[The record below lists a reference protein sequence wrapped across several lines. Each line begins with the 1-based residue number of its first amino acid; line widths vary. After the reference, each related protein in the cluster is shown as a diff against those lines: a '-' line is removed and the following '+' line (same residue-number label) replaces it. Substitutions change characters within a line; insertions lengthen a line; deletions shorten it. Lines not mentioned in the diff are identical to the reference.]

1 MRGPEFSVQPIV
13 STDAMIC
20 VHDSHVVPAPHV
32 AVGAHGVLPPRAHS
46 RSRVRQVVLTS
57 LPLLAAD
64 FLAVAICFG
73 VATFLASVVSG
84 RAIPLNQ
91 PNQLL
96 AMCLTFAGLGIVFG
110 LYPATAVNPV
120 YELRQQ
126 ITVLLLSCVLL
137 FTENGLLGEISRME
151 LLTVVLM
158 MPVGMVLIPAI
169 RFTTRRICPR
179 LPWWGETA
187 VIVGAGSQGRAVYRF
202 LAASPQRGLRPVGLI
217 DDRPERFW
225 QGAETDLTIQ
235 FLGTNDDLVEIC
247 LQRQIHWVIAAV
259 ADRSPLEVASVLN
272 RGSMI
277 ANLVV
282 LSSPVLMPS
291 LWVES
296 FEAAGLTGIHVR
308 DRLLFPFHR
317 LSKRVFDVATSGLLL
332 VVFSPLILA
341 VALLIRLHSKGPVFF
356 GHERIGRGNR
366 RFVAFK
372 IRSMVPNASQI
383 LESFLEQN
391 PEARSEWVLDQKLKD
406 DPRVIPGVGRF
417 LRKTSLD
424 EIPQLWNVL
433 CGDMSLVGPRPIV
446 ENEIDKYR
454 EAYPLYLRV
463 RPGLTGLWQI
473 SGRNNTT
480 YDARVRLDTY
490 YIRNWSLWLDY
501 FILLRTVRTVVFR
514 EGSY

>member
-20 VHDSHVVPAPHV
+20 IHDSHVVPAPHV
-32 AVGAHGVLPPRAHS
+32 AVSSHDVLPTRAHS

-64 FLAVAICFG
+64 FLSVAVSFG

-91 PNQLL
+91 PNQLA
-96 AMCLTFAGLGIVFG
+96 AMCLTFVGLGIVFG

-126 ITVLLLSCVLL
+126 ITVLLLSCIVL

-158 MPVGMVLIPAI
+158 MPVGMLLIPAI

-179 LPWWGETA
+179 LSWWGETA

-202 LAASPQRGLRPVGLI
+202 LAASPQRGLKLIGLI

-225 QGAETDLTIQ
+225 QGEETDSTIP
-235 FLGTNDDLVEIC
+235 FLGTNDELVEIC
-247 LQRQIHWVIAAV
+247 RERHIHWVIAAV
-259 ADRSPLEVASVLN
+259 ADRTPLEVASIVN
-272 RGSMI
+272 RGSLI

-308 DRLLFPFHR
+308 DRLLFPLQR
-317 LSKRVFDVATSGLLL
+317 ISKRALDVAVSGLLL
-332 VVFSPLILA
+332 LLFSPVILTA
-341 VALLIRLHSKGPVFF
+341 VLLIRWHSKGQIFF

-366 RFVAFK
+366 RFVAYK
-372 IRSMVPNASQI
+372 IRSMVPDASQI
-383 LESFLEQN
+383 LESWLEQN
-391 PEARSEWVLDQKLKD
+391 PEARREWDRDQKLKG
-406 DPRVIPGVGRF
+406 DPRVIPGVGHF

-433 CGDMSLVGPRPIV
+433 RGDMSLVGPRPIV
-446 ENEIDKYR
+446 TNEIEKYR
-454 EAYPLYLRV
+454 EAFPLYLRV

-490 YIRNWSLWLDY
+490 YVRNWSLWLDY